1 MTIRAPPSTPPDERF
16 DRASEATLVPAV
28 DFQVTAPR
36 TGYMTEADSMA
47 AAAAS
52 EADDSKWTPS
62 SSSTSLASASTSMRC
77 EMGEPW

>member
-1 MTIRAPPSTPPDERF
+1 MMISAPPVTPPEARF

-28 DFQVTAPR
+28 DFHVTAPR

-52 EADDSKWTPS
+52 EAEVSKWTPRS
-62 SSSTSLASASTSMRC
+62 SMTSLASASTSMRW
-77 EMGEPW
+77 EIGEPW